1 VKTWLAGFL
10 GLGFFL
16 GALNLFLFGDGGTPW
31 WAFAVEVAL
40 AVAVAAFLE
49 VDKTR
54 LWAFLKAFRP
64 RQREA
69 KHETR
74 AA

>member
-1 VKTWLAGFL
+1 VKTWIAGFL
-10 GLGFFL
+10 GLGFLL
-16 GALNLFLFGDGGTPW
+16 GALNLLLFGDGGTPW

-49 VDKTR
+49 VDKRR
-54 LWAFLKAFRP
+54 LRAFLKAFQLRE
-64 RQREA
+64 REA

-74 AA
+74 GA